1 MPQDGGKCVRLAP
14 LAVLHDAVLH
24 ESYLERRGWQS
35 RLRRA
40 SRAICSPSAQRVEI
54 RQPGAR
60 CIWPRKKGA
69 RQSRG
74 ACRRV
79 QMLRCMPSSLSD
91 LGSVGYKSAAA
102 VRFSPPSWPIAGLWA
117 CESGKNCPR
126 WGRFSL
132 STPQVRQAAS
142 SPRSS
147 ARSSLVRRPGNRAS
161 SFSFKRS
168 GSNCGWCMAA
178 YWRNRSLSLSKRES
192 RAASAS
198 SSSRAQTHARGC
210 SPTRRPLKCSRAART
225 TITCAGIDSK
235 TDRAAWLVP
244 RRQSG
249 PVCACAEG
257 SSMNDH
263 DVRTQNQHL
272 RPLYG

>member
-1 MPQDGGKCVRLAP
+1 MPQYGGKCVRLAP
-14 LAVLHDAVLH
+14 LAVLHDAVLHDAVLH

-79 QMLRCMPSSLSD
+79 QMLRCMPSS
-91 LGSVGYKSAAA
+91 
-102 VRFSPPSWPIAGLWA
+102 
-117 CESGKNCPR
+117 PR
-126 WGRFSL
+126 L
-132 STPQVRQAAS
+132 
-142 SPRSS
+142 S
-147 ARSSLVRRPGNRAS
+147 ARSSLVRRPWNRAS

-235 TDRAAWLVP
+235 TARAAWLVP